1 MRRIWIYSS
10 SAVHFPLLVSFLPLV
25 QVSVDPKV
33 EGFKLRDVMV
43 CDISKNKDELE
54 DICISAKKEQEIDQ
68 KLKQVIADWAIV
80 DLEFGN
86 FKVCLG
92 FV

>member
-10 SAVHFPLLVSFLPLV
+10 SAVHFPLLVSFL

-86 FKVCLG
+86 FKVCWG

>member
-10 SAVHFPLLVSFLPLV
+10 SAVYFPLLVSFL

-86 FKVCLG
+86 FKVCWG